1 MNFAILASLLRP
13 ISYYEQIHNKELKKC
28 EEEFQVLS
36 EGKCSDAKLDTKY
49 LEVGEHRN
57 DAHAIRILNA

>member
-13 ISYYEQIHNKELKKC
+13 ISYYERIHCEELKKC
-28 EEEFQVLS
+28 EEEFQMLS

-49 LEVGEHRN
+49 LQVGELRN
-57 DAHAIRILNA
+57 DAMQSEY